1 MHTLIGLDLRPRA
14 SPAPHLR
21 CPFWVC
27 LSELAPG
34 GCEPSSSSGGEEAE
48 FIVERRRKKKEK
60 KWKKKKKWPGVCHPE
75 PTVAPYYLQA
85 VAFSR
90 VAFREE
96 TRWKALIGAS
106 S

>member
-1 MHTLIGLDLRPRA
+1 MG
-14 SPAPHLR
+14 
-21 CPFWVC
+21 CPFKADW
-27 LSELAPG
+27 G
-34 GCEPSSSSGGEEAE
+34 GCEPSS
-48 FIVERRRKKKEK
+48 IVEKKM
-60 KWKKKKKWPGVCHPE
+60 PSDCHPE
-75 PTVAPYYLQA
+75 PAVAPYYLQA